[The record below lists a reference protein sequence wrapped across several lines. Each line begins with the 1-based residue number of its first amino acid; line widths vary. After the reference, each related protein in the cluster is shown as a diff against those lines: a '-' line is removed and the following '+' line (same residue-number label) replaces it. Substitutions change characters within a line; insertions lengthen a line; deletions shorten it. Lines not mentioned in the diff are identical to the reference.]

1 VAQRQGSE
9 VAREFAR
16 HTPTSFLQGRDALAL
31 PGKTFEI
38 TPEQEVVDALKAAGL
53 SDEEIA
59 KLGTIKTGPAV
70 LEQIKAAA
78 KSSASASGKSAS
90 ATSSSTAASASASSF
105 DLPGKKAEI
114 TVAPEISNALKAL
127 GLNDAAISK
136 LTKLDPTTDFEDLSK
151 VDQSQVDSQLTKLGL
166 SADEIKKAGPFVLER
181 ITALDSTSDA
191 STEASTSESG
201 KDASAT
207 SATSSSSAASPI
219 TTFALPG
226 EVVDVQGIVN
236 ALKELGLNDEAISK
250 VRQLKTTNFKDLSK
264 VDQSQ
269 VDGQLT
275 KLGLSSDEVEKAGP
289 FILEQITAVDDTS
302 DASTEASASESG
314 KGTSAASATSSRT
327 ADSPSTTFALPG
339 KKIESIDLSALL
351 KALAAALGLGGDQA
365 TDLEKVAE
373 KVAGSVAKDA

>member
-78 KSSASASGKSAS
+78 KSSTSASGKSAS

-105 DLPGKKAEI
+105 ALPGKKAEI

-127 GLNDAAISK
+127 GLDDAAISK

-151 VDQSQVDSQLTKLGL
+151 VDQSQVDSQLTRLGL

-181 ITALDSTSDA
+181 ITALDSTA
-191 STEASTSESG
+191 
-201 KDASAT
+201 DASASESDKGT
-207 SATSSSSAASPI
+207 SAASATSSSSAASAS
-219 TTFALPG
+219 TSSLALPG
-226 EVVDVQGIVN
+226 KIVDVQDIDD

-250 VRQLKTTNFKDLSK
+250 VRQLKATDFKDLSK

-289 FILEQITAVDDTS
+289 FVLEQIAAVDDTS
-302 DASTEASASESG
+302 DASTETSAPASD
-314 KGTSAASATSSRT
+314 KGTSTTSATSSRS
-327 ADSPSTTFALPG
+327 AASASTTFALPG
-339 KKIESIDLSALL
+339 KKVEAIDLPALL